1 MWHQWTG
8 LQLSGPGGIWLECP
22 HGGGS
27 SRGGECGGRGTMA
40 SEEVRWSQSTY
51 VVAVVAGAQTTRP
64 GGNDGGQAAMMV
76 GGRRANAWWQHPKCE
91 VVASKCEG

>member
-1 MWHQWTG
+1 
-8 LQLSGPGGIWLECP
+8 
-22 HGGGS
+22 
-27 SRGGECGGRGTMA
+27 MA
-40 SEEVRWSQSTY
+40 SEEVRWSQSTC

-76 GGRRANAWWQHPKCE
+76 GGRRVNAWWQRPKCE